1 MSMVHQRRVVF
12 TLHGCL
18 LVTGT
23 HNFGASCACRATTQL
38 ARTRFHSAAAQETRA
53 GAVASQARCC
63 CTHVYVCLCVHVRL
77 HMCVYAYIR
86 TCENV
91 CVFVLRR
98 TSGIP
103 LHVCLLGCVCGPEGH
118 VCMHVSAGI
127 QTYVHA
133 QMGGWVGSTICTRSV
148 RMYVKICGH
157 S

>member
-23 HNFGASCACRATTQL
+23 HNFAASCACRTTTQL

-53 GAVASQARCC
+53 SAVASQARCC

-98 TSGIP
+98 TSGIS

-118 VCMHVSAGI
+118 VCMYA
-127 QTYVHA
+127 
-133 QMGGWVGSTICTRSV
+133 C
-148 RMYVKICGH
+148 ICGDTDIRTCTDGWLGG
-157 S
+157 

>member
-1 MSMVHQRRVVF
+1 MLAAQRRNWHALGSILQQRKRLGQVRLPHKPDV
-12 TLHGCL
+12 
-18 LVTGT
+18 
-23 HNFGASCACRATTQL
+23 
-38 ARTRFHSAAAQETRA
+38 AAPM
-53 GAVASQARCC
+53 CM
-63 CTHVYVCLCVHVRL
+63 YVCLCVHVRL

-91 CVFVLRR
+91 CVFVLGK

-103 LHVCLLGCVCGPEGH
+103 LHVCVLGCVCGPEGH

-133 QMGGWVGSTICTRSV
+133 QMGGWVGNTICTRSV
-148 RMYVKICGH
+148 RMYVNICGH